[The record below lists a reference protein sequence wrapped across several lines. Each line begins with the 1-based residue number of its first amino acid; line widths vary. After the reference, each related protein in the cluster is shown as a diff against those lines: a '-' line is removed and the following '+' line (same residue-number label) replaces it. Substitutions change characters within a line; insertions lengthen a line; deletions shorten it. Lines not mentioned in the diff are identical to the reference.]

1 MVNSSNH
8 NQRFPALYVRD
19 FRVFWIGQVISF
31 SGTWMQSTA
40 QGWLVYSL
48 TKSPLYLGIVATASS
63 LPVLLF
69 TLLGGVAADR
79 FRKKKLLIITQSLSI
94 LPALLLGIMTDFK
107 IITPLHI
114 IVIAFSLGI
123 INAFDLPAR
132 QSFLIEMVQRGR
144 LTNAI
149 ALNSAAFNGA
159 RILGPLMAGFAIA
172 YTGVATCFYINALSF
187 LAAIIALIKI
197 KGIPIKESWS
207 TDSGIEGILINYFKD
222 LREGLRFINGNKDI
236 LRTMV
241 LVATF
246 SLFGIPF
253 VTLLP
258 VFAEDIL
265 MVGAKG
271 LGYLGGASGLGA
283 FTAAFI
289 IAYKGEIRA
298 KGILMSIAALVFS
311 LSLLAFSVSRYYT
324 ASLIILI
331 FTGWGIVTF
340 LALGNSFVQLTV
352 PDELRGRVM
361 SVYTLLFLGLSPLG
375 NSLIGLIAD
384 LFGANRAIAM
394 GSIICLTITIL
405 LVARL
410 RELRIPP

>member
-1 MVNSSNH
+1 MK
-8 NQRFPALYVRD
+8 D

-48 TKSPLYLGIVATASS
+48 TRSPLYLGIVATASS
-63 LPVLLF
+63 LPVLLL

-114 IVIAFSLGI
+114 IIIAFSLGI

-159 RILGPLMAGFAIA
+159 RIIGPLMAGFTIA

-187 LAAIIALIKI
+187 FAAIIALIKI

-207 TDSGIEGILINYFKD
+207 TDSGIKGILINYFKD
-222 LREGLRFINGNKDI
+222 LREGLRFIKGNEDI

-258 VFAEDIL
+258 VFAEDVL

-283 FTAAFI
+283 FTAAII
-289 IAYKGEIRA
+289 IAYKGEVRA
-298 KGILMSIAALVFS
+298 KGVLMSVAALVFS
-311 LSLLAFSVSRYYT
+311 LSLMAFSLSRYYP

-352 PDELRGRVM
+352 PDGLRGRVM

-384 LFGANRAIAM
+384 LLGANRAVAM
-394 GSIICLTITIL
+394 GSIICLIMTIL
-405 LVARL
+405 LMRGLKRL
-410 RELRIPP
+410 SAEN